1 MKERIGKLLTKIR
14 NFDSVKDN
22 KNTQRKHLQNISA
35 KEDVLMENNHIKK
48 CSVSFFIRKL
58 KI

>member
-22 KNTQRKHLQNISA
+22 KNKTPRENIC
-35 KEDVLMENNHIKK
+35 KTYLLKK
-48 CSVSFFIRKL
+48 MY
-58 KI
+58 